1 MLYLLFFW
9 SCVIPYGTPL
19 VSHIAENK
27 IVEPPVDFSPL
38 FAKLDEQL
46 VGETDRF
53 ALARLRECERLM
65 GMAKSWEPHVQ
76 KEIYTFVERFL
87 ETSSSKDEKI
97 DVSKPVEEMEFSMD
111 TVSLEEDEE
120 DHGNERVHQ
129 AQELAQGGDLIGAI
143 KLLEQCRSQPCWSD
157 VYIHWAKFSDM
168 EFALRVADIKEKEQK
183 EQHALWKQLA
193 EDFPHPTYQV
203 QIQKELSRIESAQ
216 DSP

>member
-27 IVEPPVDFSPL
+27 IVEPPTDFSPL

-65 GMAKSWEPHVQ
+65 SMAKSWEPHVQ

-111 TVSLEEDEE
+111 TVSLEEGEE

-143 KLLEQCRSQPCWSD
+143 KLLEQCRSQSCWSD

-168 EFALRVADIKEKEQK
+168 EFARRVADIKEKEQK